1 MPPDPP
7 PPWLMRQ
14 RRQVG
19 HRIRDLRE
27 AAELTQEQLAYRAE
41 ISRDSVLRTENATH
55 SPSLDVL
62 ARIARAL
69 GTDVGSLFN

>member
-1 MPPDPP
+1 
-7 PPWLMRQ
+7 MRQ
-14 RRQVG
+14 RRHVG
-19 HRIRDLRE
+19 FRVRDLRE

-69 GTDVGSLFN
+69 GVEVASLFN

>member
-1 MPPDPP
+1 M
-7 PPWLMRQ
+7 
-14 RRQVG
+14 G

-27 AAELTQEQLAYRAE
+27 AAELTQEQLAHRAE

-55 SPSLDVL
+55 SPSFDHL

-69 GTDVGSLFN
+69 GVPVVSLFN

>member
-1 MPPDPP
+1 
-7 PPWLMRQ
+7 MRQ

-19 HRIRDLRE
+19 FTIRDLRE
-27 AAELTQEQLAYRAE
+27 AAGLTQEQLAYRAE

-55 SPSLDVL
+55 SPSLDLL

-69 GTDVGSLFN
+69 GVSIGSLFN